1 MERKMRA
8 KKIDKQ
14 KILIVDDSEINRI
27 ILSNMLESEYEIIEA
42 TDGLEGI
49 DQLHNYGSEISLVL
63 LDIVMP
69 NVDGFGVLKVMN
81 EYRWIEDIPVIMI
94 SAESSQLS
102 IEKAYELGVSDFISR
117 PFDALIVHHRVN
129 NTIMLYDKQ
138 KKLTDMVMSQI
149 YEKEK
154 SNSLMISILSH
165 VVEFRN
171 GESGLHVININMIT
185 EILLEHLVKKTQKYN
200 LSNSDIALI
209 SMASSLHDIGKIA
222 IPEEILNKPG
232 KLTKEEFDVIK
243 THSAIGASMLEDIE
257 FYQDEPLIKV
267 AYEICRWHHERYDGK
282 GYPDGLK
289 GEEIPISAQ
298 IVALADVYD
307 ALTSKRVYKAA
318 FSHEKAI
325 DMIVNGECGAF
336 NPLLL
341 ECLTEVGDKIRLELE
356 VNSISSISHK
366 NLQKSVT
373 DIMDYEELSSSDRL
387 VRLLEHERIKYRI
400 YAMMSKEIQFEYKMN
415 PSILTISDWGAKRLG
430 LNETIMNPMQ
440 DSSIKEIIDEEGLNA
455 IIKTVKQITDN
466 RPVNRCLVKVKVD
479 GIWKWHEFICQ
490 RVSNIEDLL
499 PVADMIGKLVNVD
512 EKYNEWRK
520 K

>member
-1 MERKMRA
+1 MKAE
-8 KKIDKQ
+8 KINKQ

-27 ILSNMLESEYEIIEA
+27 ILSNMLETEYEIIEA

-49 DQLHNYGSEISLVL
+49 EQLHNYGNEISLVL

-94 SAESSQLS
+94 SAENSHLS
-102 IEKAYELGVSDFISR
+102 IEKAYELGVTDFISR
-117 PFDALIVHHRVN
+117 PFDALIVHHRVI

-138 KKLTDMVMSQI
+138 KKLTDIIMEQI

-171 GESGLHVININMIT
+171 GESGLHVININRIT

-200 LSNSDIALI
+200 LSNADISLI

-232 KLTKEEFDVIK
+232 KLTKEEFDTMK
-243 THSAIGASMLEDIE
+243 THSAIGASMLEDID
-257 FYQDEPLIKV
+257 FYQDEPLVKI

-298 IVALADVYD
+298 IVSIADVYD

-318 FSHEKAI
+318 FSHDKAI
-325 DMIVNGECGAF
+325 DMIVNGECGTF
-336 NPLLL
+336 NPLLI
-341 ECLTEVGDKIRLELE
+341 ECLLEVGDKIRLDIEA
-356 VNSISSISHK
+356 NSISSLSQK
-366 NLQKSVT
+366 NLQKSVA

-387 VRLLEHERIKYRI
+387 VRLLEHERMKYRI
-400 YAMMSKEIQFEYKMN
+400 LAMMSDEIQFEYKSN
-415 PSILTISDWGAKRLG
+415 PSILTISDWGAERLG
-430 LNETIMNPMQ
+430 LSENIMNPLQ
-440 DSSIKEIIDEEGLNA
+440 DSSIKKILDEDGLKT
-455 IIKTVKQITDN
+455 IIKTVKQITKNKPIND
-466 RPVNRCLVKVKVD
+466 CLVKVKV
-479 GIWKWHEFICQ
+479 GGEWKWHEFICQ
-490 RVSNIEDLL
+490 KVENVDELL
-499 PVADMIGKLVNVD
+499 PVADMIGKLVDVD
-512 EKYNEWRK
+512 EKYRKWRRD
-520 K
+520 

>member
-1 MERKMRA
+1 MKAE
-8 KKIDKQ
+8 KINKQ

-27 ILSNMLESEYEIIEA
+27 ILSNMLETEYEIIEA

-49 DQLHNYGSEISLVL
+49 EQLHNYGNEISLVL

-94 SAESSQLS
+94 SAENSHLS
-102 IEKAYELGVSDFISR
+102 IEKAYELGVTDFISR
-117 PFDALIVHHRVN
+117 PFDALIVHHRVI

-138 KKLTDMVMSQI
+138 KKLTDIIMEQI

-171 GESGLHVININMIT
+171 GESGLHVININRIT

-200 LSNSDIALI
+200 LSNADISLI

-232 KLTKEEFDVIK
+232 KLTKEEFDTMK
-243 THSAIGASMLEDIE
+243 THSAIGASMLEDID
-257 FYQDEPLIKV
+257 FYQDEPLVKI

-298 IVALADVYD
+298 IVSIADVYD

-318 FSHEKAI
+318 FSHDKAI
-325 DMIVNGECGAF
+325 DMIVNGECGTF
-336 NPLLL
+336 NPLLI
-341 ECLTEVGDKIRLELE
+341 ECLLEVGDKIRLDIEA
-356 VNSISSISHK
+356 NSISSLSQK
-366 NLQKSVT
+366 NLQKSVA

-387 VRLLEHERIKYRI
+387 VRLLEHERMKYRI
-400 YAMMSKEIQFEYKMN
+400 LAMMSDEIQFEYKSN
-415 PSILTISDWGAKRLG
+415 PSILTISDWGAERLG
-430 LNETIMNPMQ
+430 LSENIMNPLQ
-440 DSSIKEIIDEEGLNA
+440 DSSIKKILDEDGLKT
-455 IIKTVKQITDN
+455 IIKTVKQITKNKPIND
-466 RPVNRCLVKVKVD
+466 CLVKVKV
-479 GIWKWHEFICQ
+479 GGEWKWHEFICQ
-490 RVSNIEDLL
+490 KVENVDELL
-499 PVADMIGKLVNVD
+499 PVADMIGKLVDVD
-512 EKYNEWRK
+512 EKYRKWRID
-520 K
+520 

>member
-1 MERKMRA
+1 MRKE
-8 KKIDKQ
+8 KIDKQ

-27 ILSNMLESEYEIIEA
+27 ILSNMLETEYEIIEA
-42 TDGLEGI
+42 TDGFEGI
-49 DQLHNYGSEISLVL
+49 EQLHNYGNEISLVL

-94 SAESSQLS
+94 SAENSHLS

-117 PFDALIVHHRVN
+117 PFDALIVHHRVI

-138 KKLTDMVMSQI
+138 KKLTDMVMEQI

-171 GESGLHVININMIT
+171 GESGLHVININKIT

-200 LSNSDIALI
+200 LSNADISLI
-209 SMASSLHDIGKIA
+209 CMASSLHDIGKIA

-232 KLTKEEFDVIK
+232 KLTKEEFDTMK
-243 THSAIGASMLEDIE
+243 THSAIGASMLENID
-257 FYQDEPLIKV
+257 FYQDEPLVKV

-298 IVALADVYD
+298 IVSIADVYD

-318 FSHEKAI
+318 FSHDKAI
-325 DMIVNGECGAF
+325 DMIVNGECGTF
-336 NPLLL
+336 NPLLI
-341 ECLTEVGDKIRLELE
+341 ECLLEVGDKIRIDLEA
-356 VNSISSISHK
+356 NSISSLSQK
-366 NLQKSVT
+366 NLQKYVT
-373 DIMDYEELSSSDRL
+373 DMMDYEELSSSDRL
-387 VRLLEHERIKYRI
+387 VRLLEHERMKYRI
-400 YAMMSKEIQFEYKMN
+400 LAMMSDEIQFEYKSN
-415 PSILTISDWGAKRLG
+415 PSVLTISDWGSERLG
-430 LNETIMNPMQ
+430 LNENIMNPIH
-440 DSSIKEIIDEEGLNA
+440 DSSIKEILEEDGLQT
-455 IIKTVKQITDN
+455 IIKTVKQITKN
-466 RPVNRCLVKVKVD
+466 KPVNDCLVKVKVD
-479 GIWKWHEFICQ
+479 GKWKWHEFICQ
-490 RVSNIEDLL
+490 RVENVDELL
-499 PVADMIGKLVNVD
+499 PIADMIGKLVDVD
-512 EKYNEWRK
+512 EKYRKWRK
-520 K
+520 D